1 MLNQSTTMHR
11 TPIMLM
17 KHKLGEHPPPFERI
31 EVLPTRS
38 GRRMFLLV
46 QHRLL
51 SLPFE
56 CEGALGQLALSSL
69 KMFVTYT
76 RHTAMRALS
85 PRWRSSQGGAVI
97 SRRKEYYSRTEAS
110 VQLYRNS
117 YSQLYCSS

>member
-1 MLNQSTTMHR
+1 
-11 TPIMLM
+11 MLM

-97 SRRKEYYSRTEAS
+97 SRRKE
-110 VQLYRNS
+110 NS
-117 YSQLYCSS
+117 ILFILKIYLLLFEKRG